1 MTCRIVPEPEVFLSI
16 AFDIQAAWAEAVVTA
31 PCGRPAPDRVGGQ
44 SGRNGKDG
52 YDV

>member
-1 MTCRIVPEPEVFLSI
+1 MTHRIVPEPEVFLSI
-16 AFDIQAAWAEAVVTA
+16 AFDILPAWAEAVGAA
-31 PCGRPAPDRVGGQ
+31 PYGRPAPDRVGGQ